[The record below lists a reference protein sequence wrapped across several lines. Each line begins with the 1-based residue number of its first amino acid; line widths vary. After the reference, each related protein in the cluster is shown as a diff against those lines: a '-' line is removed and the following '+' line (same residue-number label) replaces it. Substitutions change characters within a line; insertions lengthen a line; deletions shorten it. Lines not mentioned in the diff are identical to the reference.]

1 MRFGMSY
8 ALSRSFFVG
17 LLAVGACAAA
27 GLGGVQLARAQSAP
41 ATVSAATEARFN
53 ETCAACHGAGGAG
66 GDRAPPLVNSARLR
80 TMADAQIAGIIRNGT
95 AGGMPPFPLA
105 EPEIDQIVGLIRARN
120 TTTQVVASEAQ
131 IVSGSGVFFGSGKC
145 ADCHMVNGRGGVN
158 GPDLSTIGAR
168 STVDEITRYLTDP
181 DGQLGAKKTGSC
193 PGWAF
198 CPDLQWAVVNVKLR
212 DGSTLRGFGR
222 NQSEHDLQVQT
233 FDGRFRLLKADDY
246 VSMTREKTSYMP
258 AFHGTADERR
268 DVIAYLTTLK
278 TLPLG
283 SVAAKATPTP
293 AEVAA
298 VMQPKA
304 GDWPSYDGSPSG
316 NRYSALDRINVNNVQ
331 RLQPVWTFTPG
342 GAGLQN
348 TPVVVDGVMYVTGA
362 QQVCAL
368 DARSGRSIW
377 CAARNAG
384 QVGPAGGPIAPQA
397 PRPAAAP
404 VVVAPGPAAGGRPF
418 GGTASGTGPS
428 RGVAVLGDR
437 VYFVSDDAYMVA
449 LNRLTGGVMWTQP
462 LTDPKFRG
470 RYYNTA
476 APLIVGDLIV
486 SGVAGGDSPLR
497 GFVVAF
503 KAATGELAWRRWT
516 LPLPGEPLAATW
528 TGRALANGGGG
539 TWTTGS
545 YDVEAKTLYW
555 AVGNPYPPTDGD
567 EREGTNLYSNSVL
580 AIDPANGEV
589 KWHFQFTPHDLH
601 DWDASTPLVLGDIN
615 FQGRPRKVLMQANRN
630 GYFYVLDRTT
640 GAYLLGKPFVKRLT
654 WSSGLDAKGAP
665 ILTANNYPTVA
676 GTLTCPNVR
685 GATNWYSTSY
695 NPGTGLFYVSAAE
708 DCGIYRKTG
717 SSYAGFRDP
726 ENPGERYLRALNPST
741 GAVVWEKAMVG
752 APDANYG
759 GVLTTGGRLA
769 FYGESGGAFAA
780 VDAANGR
787 TLWRY
792 PANDNWR
799 ATAMTYL
806 VDGKQYVAIAAG
818 SNIMS
823 FALQGD
829 GADSAAR

>member
-1 MRFGMSY
+1 MRIVK
-8 ALSRSFFVG
+8 ALVLNRAWVLG
-17 LLAVGACAAA
+17 LLAMGAVAVL
-27 GLGGVQLARAQSAP
+27 GLGTARLALAQP
-41 ATVSAATEARFN
+41 ASPPTPPRFN
-53 ETCAACHGAGGAG
+53 DTCAACHGAGGAG
-66 GDRAPPLVNSARLR
+66 GDRAPPLANSARLR
-80 TMADAQIAGIIRNGT
+80 TMTDAQIAATIRNGT
-95 AGGMPPFPLA
+95 PGGMPPFPLP
-105 EPEIDQIVGLIRARN
+105 EPELQQLVSFIRARN
-120 TTTQVVASEAQ
+120 ATTQIAATDGQ
-131 IVSGSGVFFGSGKC
+131 IASGSALFFGKGQC
-145 ADCHMVNGRGGVN
+145 ADCHMVAGRGGTN

-168 STVDEITRYLTDP
+168 STVEEIGRYLDNP
-181 DGQLGAKKTGSC
+181 DAQLGAKKTASC

-198 CPDLQWAVVNVKLR
+198 CPDLQWAVVNARLK
-212 DGSTLRGFGR
+212 DGSTVRGFGR

-233 FDGRFRLLKADDY
+233 FDGRFRLLKASDY
-246 VSMTREKTSYMP
+246 VAVEREKRSYMP
-258 AFHGTADERR
+258 AFRGTAQERR
-268 DVIAYLTTLK
+268 DLIAYLSTLR

-283 SVAAKATPTP
+283 PVAAAP
-293 AEVAA
+293 AKPADLAA
-298 VMQPKA
+298 VMTPKA

-316 NRYSALDRINVNNVQ
+316 NRYSPLDRINTANVQ
-331 RLQPVWTFTPG
+331 RLQSVWTFTPG

-362 QQVCAL
+362 QLVCAL

-377 CAARNAG
+377 CAARNSG
-384 QVGPAGGPIAPQA
+384 QAEPAGGPVAPQA
-397 PRPAAAP
+397 PRPAPAQAAAAAP
-404 VVVAPGPAAGGRPF
+404 APAAGGRPF
-418 GGTASGTGPS
+418 GGATSGTGPN

-437 VYFVSDDAYMVA
+437 VFFVSDDAYLVA

-476 APLIVGDLIV
+476 APLVVGDLIV

-503 KAATGELAWRRWT
+503 KATTGELAWRRWT
-516 LPLPGEPLAATW
+516 IPLPGEPLAATW
-528 TGRALANGGGG
+528 TGRALAEGGGG

-545 YDVEAKTLYW
+545 YDLESRTLYW

-567 EREGTNLYSNSVL
+567 EREGSNLYSNSVL
-580 AIDPANGEV
+580 ALDAATGEV

-601 DWDASTPLVLGDIN
+601 DWDASAPLVLADIT
-615 FQGRPRKVLMQANRN
+615 FQGQPRKVLMQANRN
-630 GYFYVLDRTT
+630 GYFYVLDRTS

-654 WSSGLDAKGAP
+654 WSSGLDAKGVP
-665 ILTANNYPTVA
+665 ILTANNYPTEA

-685 GATNWYSTSY
+685 GATNWYATSY

-726 ENPGERYLRALNPST
+726 ENPGERYLRAINPST
-741 GAVVWEKAMVG
+741 GAVAWEKPMVG

-759 GVLTTGGRLA
+759 GVLTTAGGLA
-769 FYGESGGAFAA
+769 FHGETGGAFAA
-780 VDAANGR
+780 VDARDGR

-792 PANDNWR
+792 PVNDNWR

-806 VDGKQYVAIAAG
+806 VDGRQYIAIAAG
-818 SNIMS
+818 SNIMA

-829 GADSAAR
+829 EPAASTRR